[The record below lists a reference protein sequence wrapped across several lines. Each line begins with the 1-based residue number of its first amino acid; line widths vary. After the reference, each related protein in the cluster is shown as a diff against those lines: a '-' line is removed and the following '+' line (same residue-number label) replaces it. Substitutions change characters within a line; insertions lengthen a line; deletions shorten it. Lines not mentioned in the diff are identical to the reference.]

1 MTAPDPNIGIFDAF
15 KVRGDVFVEGLV
27 KVLHWAH
34 AVKGVKL
41 DASQL
46 QLCLPYAAVGQIVQE
61 RQLPARKGT
70 AVISVDIADIPDTV
84 LAPLRAYLCETPDY
98 DPSLPTQAQ
107 KSRIPEAEHG
117 LVVQSLR
124 KSLESYLL

>member
-1 MTAPDPNIGIFDAF
+1 MTAPDPNIGVFDVF
-15 KVRGDVFVEGLV
+15 RIRGDVFVESLL

-61 RQLPARKGT
+61 RRVPVRKGT
-70 AVISVDIADIPDTV
+70 AVISVNIADVPDAV

-98 DPSLPTQAQ
+98 DPSLPTEAQ
-107 KSRIPEAEHG
+107 RSGVPEAEHE
-117 LVVQSLR
+117 LVVRSLR